1 MGQETRRGRWSDP
14 IYFHSQLPTGRHFS
28 SYFHT
33 AGLYRK
39 VLVPIRVE
47 ALLSGDM
54 SRVSW
59 KNKLQQ
65 PPGTLDFMCLGT
77 SRQEEE
83 SSSWGSIFPDHQ
95 EESGLLLHSE
105 EGRNMYG
112 TQVICM
118 EPREQYVWNQS
129 ASRYSLTHLWLWMD
143 KGGSHSLRNIGF
155 LGSQTFQICNGDTW
169 RTGEF
174 RTYSL

>member
-1 MGQETRRGRWSDP
+1 MCQETRRGSWSDP
-14 IYFHSQLPTGRHFS
+14 IYFHSQLPTGGHFS

-39 VLVPIRVE
+39 VLVPIGVA
-47 ALLSGDM
+47 ALLSGDV

-59 KNKLQQ
+59 KNKQQQ
-65 PPGTLDFMCLGT
+65 PPGTDFVCLGT

-95 EESGLLLHSE
+95 EESRLLLHNE
-105 EGRNMYG
+105 AGRNMYG

-118 EPREQYVWNQS
+118 EPREEYVWNQG
-129 ASRYSLTHLWLWMD
+129 ASRYSLT
-143 KGGSHSLRNIGF
+143 
-155 LGSQTFQICNGDTW
+155 
-169 RTGEF
+169 
-174 RTYSL
+174 Y